1 MSLLTEKPSEKK
13 CNKTM
18 LCLEMVAK
26 TGCGYITLGDLRK
39 VWDNQGIPGVDDGKL
54 KCNGKHCAIMFSLQT
69 NFAISG
75 NLNGWSTNLSVQS
88 VNGLMAV

>member
-1 MSLLTEKPSEKK
+1 
-13 CNKTM
+13 
-18 LCLEMVAK
+18 MVAK

-54 KCNGKHCAIMFSLQT
+54 KCNGKHCVIMFSLQT

-75 NLNGWSTNLSVQS
+75 NLDGWSTYLSVQS
-88 VNGLMAV
+88 VNGLMVD